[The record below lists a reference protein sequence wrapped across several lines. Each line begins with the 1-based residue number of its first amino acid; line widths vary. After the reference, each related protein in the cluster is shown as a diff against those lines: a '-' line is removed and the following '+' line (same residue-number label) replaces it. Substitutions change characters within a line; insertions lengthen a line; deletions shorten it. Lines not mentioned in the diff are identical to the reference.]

1 VKQKSALILTKYE
14 NITGD
19 CTDRFN
25 AGDFSIAS
33 LKLQV
38 KPLTKALAKLGFNYK
53 LISLSTSEPAS
64 LDLIGSPDIV
74 IVSKLNCHKHNQ
86 HDMAMSNLA
95 ALARLKCQK
104 IPIATIYSD
113 NLADVDKFPTGE
125 FHRNLLSMTDII
137 ICPSKKLAQLAQNH
151 NTNAKLFIIKDPW
164 QVRDEIPFKKI
175 SNKSDVNLIWF
186 GQPSNI
192 QFLLREI
199 PEITQVNSDSTNIKL
214 SILTEKKAV
223 ERTKE
228 QLKKY
233 TWPQGWSFRYV
244 HWNIDNQPDQL
255 ERELRHSHIS
265 LIPSDPRMERKA
277 GVSHNRIID
286 SLRSGCVPIASP
298 MESYIELKEMAVI
311 TNDFK
316 ESLVFVLNN
325 YNFIA
330 SKIQNKRSEGLTDF
344 SPEKNIEKWEKA
356 VSFFHKSMT

>member
-19 CTDRFN
+19 CTDLFN

-151 NTNAKLFIIKDPW
+151 NANAKLFIIKDP
-164 QVRDEIPFKKI
+164 
-175 SNKSDVNLIWF
+175 
-186 GQPSNI
+186 
-192 QFLLREI
+192 
-199 PEITQVNSDSTNIKL
+199 
-214 SILTEKKAV
+214 
-223 ERTKE
+223 
-228 QLKKY
+228 
-233 TWPQGWSFRYV
+233 
-244 HWNIDNQPDQL
+244 
-255 ERELRHSHIS
+255 
-265 LIPSDPRMERKA
+265 
-277 GVSHNRIID
+277 
-286 SLRSGCVPIASP
+286 
-298 MESYIELKEMAVI
+298 
-311 TNDFK
+311 
-316 ESLVFVLNN
+316 
-325 YNFIA
+325 
-330 SKIQNKRSEGLTDF
+330 
-344 SPEKNIEKWEKA
+344 
-356 VSFFHKSMT
+356 